1 MSTKLR
7 FCRPMLNSMY
17 RISRG
22 PGSSSPK
29 SRPPPLPFSSSS
41 TRLSHLDDDEE
52 RGSDVDV
59 GVDVVVALDWRVVH
73 VLHVL
78 SRANN
83 DAKGLSASDGE
94 NANDS
99 SADIMTKHTRAAAE
113 AVGELMSMAAMCGCR
128 WENGKIAKMK
138 SGRNAGDG
146 KTVHAYVRTTRS
158 YYVVRT

>member
-59 GVDVVVALDWRVVH
+59 DVDVDVVVALDWRVVH
-73 VLHVL
+73 VLL

-83 DAKGLSASDGE
+83 DAKGLRASDGE
-94 NANDS
+94 KANDS
-99 SADIMTKHTRAAAE
+99 SADIMAKHIRAAAE
-113 AVGELMSMAAMCGCR
+113 AVGELMSMAVSGGDV
-128 WENGKIAKMK
+128 WVQVGKLQNK
-138 SGRNAGDG
+138 
-146 KTVHAYVRTTRS
+146 
-158 YYVVRT
+158 

>member
-59 GVDVVVALDWRVVH
+59 GVGVDAVVALDWRVVH
-73 VLHVL
+73 VLL

-113 AVGELMSMAAMCGCR
+113 AAGELMSMAVMAAMCGCR
-128 WENGKIAKMK
+128 WENCKINEADDPD
-138 SGRNAGDG
+138 DG
-146 KTVHAYVRTTRS
+146 S
-158 YYVVRT
+158 DGG